1 LAPLPYAQPDQLVT
15 LYEKNYHAS
24 RMGIA
29 YADFQDWRRDAH
41 SFQQMALFKWS
52 AYSLTG
58 PGSPDHLNGKEVS
71 AGFFNMLGVRMAERG
86 DFPQQEDQ
94 PGGAATVII
103 SDRIWR
109 NRFDSN
115 ARALGKV

>member
-1 LAPLPYAQPDQLVT
+1 MSSLWQDLLYTFRSLRKAPGFTLVVIITLALGIGANTAIFSVVENVVLAPLPYAQPDRLVM

-52 AYSLTG
+52 AYSLTAR
-58 PGSPDHLNGKEVS
+58 DHRS
-71 AGFFNMLGVRMAERG
+71 
-86 DFPQQEDQ
+86 
-94 PGGAATVII
+94 I
-103 SDRIWR
+103 
-109 NRFDSN
+109 
-115 ARALGKV
+115 